1 MNDWQI
7 GIVFALGNLAPLLT
21 WHLART
27 IYVNPN
33 CAGRL
38 LHRDINLF
46 HAPVYIPKGVFRI
59 GENWFCLFGRS
70 HICIRCVLVPRPERD
85 DDICLASV
93 LTRWRG
99 EVWVKELDY
108 VYLLLGACGL
118 AISTIV

>member
-38 LHRDINLF
+38 SHRDINLF

-70 HICIRCVLVPRPERD
+70 HICICCVLVPRPERD
-85 DDICLASV
+85 DDIWPRVGSNEMAGRSVGESTRLCL
-93 LTRWRG
+93 
-99 EVWVKELDY
+99 
-108 VYLLLGACGL
+108 
-118 AISTIV
+118 I